1 MLDLTVLGCAG
12 SHPGVGRACSGYLVR
27 AGGTNLLVDAGN
39 GSTANLQRLVA
50 LRDLDAIVVS
60 HRHVDHC
67 IDLIGAFYALRF
79 DPQVERRIPL
89 YAPPEVFETLTGL
102 MSGDSAMEFA
112 EVFDHH
118 LVGHDD
124 RITAGEVALT
134 FARANH
140 PPPSVSVRL
149 EAAGRTIV
157 YSGDT
162 GGSPELVDLARGA
175 DLLLCEAT
183 WAGELAEHSPDLH
196 LTGRE
201 AGRIATQAGVGLL
214 VLTHLAGATDRA
226 QVLAEARETFAGR
239 VELAED
245 LRSYV
250 LV

>member
-27 AGGTNLLVDAGN
+27 AGATNLLVEAGN

-50 LRDLDAIVVS
+50 LRDLDAIVIS

-67 IDLIGAFYALRF
+67 IDLVGAFYALRF

-89 YAPPEVFETLTGL
+89 YAPAEVFETLTGL
-102 MSGDSAMEFA
+102 MSDDSAMEFA

-118 LVGHDD
+118 LVDHGDEL
-124 RITAGEVALT
+124 TVGEVSLT

-140 PPPSVSVRL
+140 PPPSVSVRV
-149 EAAGRTIV
+149 EAAGRSIV

-162 GGSPELVDLARGA
+162 GGGPELVELARGA
-175 DLLLCEAT
+175 DLFLCEAS
-183 WAGELAEHSPDLH
+183 WAGDLADHSPDLH

-201 AGRIATQAGVGLL
+201 AGRGAGQAGVSLL
-214 VLTHLAGATDRA
+214 VLTHIAGATDRA
-226 QVLAEARETFAGR
+226 QVLAEARETFEGP

-245 LRSYV
+245 LRSY
-250 LV
+250 LLL

>member
-1 MLDLTVLGCAG
+1 MLDLTVLGSAG
-12 SHPGVGRACSGYLVR
+12 SHTGIARACSGYLVR

-39 GSTANLQRLVA
+39 GSTANLQREVA
-50 LRDLDAIVVS
+50 FRDLDAIVIS

-67 IDLIGAFYALRF
+67 VDLVGAFYALRF

-102 MSGDSAMEFA
+102 MSDDSAMEFA

-124 RITAGEVALT
+124 RVTVGGVSLM

-140 PPPSVSVRL
+140 PPPSVSVRI
-149 EAAGRTIV
+149 EAGGRSLV

-162 GGSPELVDLARGA
+162 GGSQELADLARGA

-183 WAGELAEHSPDLH
+183 WAGELADQLPDLH

-201 AGRIATQAGVGLL
+201 AGRIAQQAGVGLL

-226 QVLAEARETFAGR
+226 QVLSEARETFAGR
-239 VELAED
+239 VDLAED
-245 LRSYV
+245 LRTYV